1 MGGNREQ
8 IKNNETRFV
17 KETKHNVKITDIVIY
32 EIRHISLRGA
42 SR

>member
-1 MGGNREQ
+1 MGGNRKQ

-17 KETKHNVKITDIVIY
+17 RETKRNLDNRSIIY